1 MGCCQSRSDSPAPGS
16 DDNLPQ
22 DSSRANIHHQ
32 TSSRDG
38 NEPSSSRRHATN
50 SVIRPNKPIER
61 PRPLETSPKNVSNR
75 PPPWT
80 RSHLEQQRRIFFE
93 TRVTGRP
100 EIWDALK
107 LVCECLRQ
115 DDIAEAQAIMDAA
128 NITCPHG
135 KVGRGRTKEK
145 QREGVYDEQGQ
156 LYDLPYWVVTDPQD
170 IIEDEGKDIDAE
182 AEEDEEDEANEASLA
197 RRQEKGKG
205 RAQSIGEEL
214 RLKVRLSDRASDM
227 EVTIGSKQNVSVA
240 IRAIKDQINV
250 RHCRLV
256 YLGKALDE
264 GKTLEAQGW
273 KNGQVVNAFVFEG
286 DENAIQK
293 SRKR

>member
-1 MGCCQSRSDSPAPGS
+1 M
-16 DDNLPQ
+16 
-22 DSSRANIHHQ
+22 
-32 TSSRDG
+32 
-38 NEPSSSRRHATN
+38 
-50 SVIRPNKPIER
+50 
-61 PRPLETSPKNVSNR
+61 
-75 PPPWT
+75 
-80 RSHLEQQRRIFFE
+80 
-93 TRVTGRP
+93 TGRQ

-107 LVCECLRQ
+107 AVCECLRQ
-115 DDIAEAQAIMDAA
+115 DDVAEAQAILDAA
-128 NITCPHG
+128 SITCPHG
-135 KVGRGRTKEK
+135 KVGRGRTRAK
-145 QREGVYDEQGQ
+145 QQEGVYDEQGQ

-205 RAQSIGEEL
+205 RAESIGEEL

-256 YLGKALDE
+256 YLGKTLDE